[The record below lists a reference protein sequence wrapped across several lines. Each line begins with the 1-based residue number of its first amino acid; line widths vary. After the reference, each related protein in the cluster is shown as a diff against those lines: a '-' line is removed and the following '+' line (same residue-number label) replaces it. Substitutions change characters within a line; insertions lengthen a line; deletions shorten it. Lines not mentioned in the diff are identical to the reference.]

1 MKFIVF
7 YNECLRS
14 KIIYSQFKKKNK
26 KDIKAVIK
34 LPINISSKNKFF

>member
-1 MKFIVF
+1 MNA
-7 YNECLRS
+7 YAS
-14 KIIYSQFKKKNK
+14 KIIYSQFIKNK